1 LRFPPQE
8 IFFNMPDFMNPPS
21 LEQVLKI
28 ILNSFDTNQE
38 IFDIPEKLFYKHWHY
53 HVLYTEKYGKK
64 IHNSIGISSGPL
76 TQLAQNIVSGWL
88 CGARFLDLKT
98 VQPNQI
104 TDRTKPSIDIFDGSY
119 NCEKSHELTV
129 EQAYDQY
136 LNAWIIIH
144 VLNHKLNPDQYK
156 NQEIG
161 TIFNMSLGYTLAD
174 IRSDKMQW
182 FVDKM
187 INCSVEKEEK
197 IKLIKKIYPAISK
210 IKIPDQIS
218 NSFTVNTCKGCSAR
232 ELEYICKFLIIDKKL
247 HPGLKF
253 SPKLLGY
260 KSVMAILNAENTFNA
275 EVNPEDFENSIQYG
289 EAITLIKNISETA
302 NELGL
307 ELTVKISNSLAC
319 KNNTG
324 QIPGTAEEVY
334 LSGRALHP
342 IAVNLAAKF
351 QSKFEG
357 QLDISFSGGANCFN
371 VVNLMQS
378 GFSSI
383 TTCTDLLKPGGYG
396 RLNQYFTELS
406 KSFTNFQAK
415 SIREF
420 ILKSGNEY
428 NVKDAAIENL
438 RNYAI
443 RTLSDQAYQKTD
455 VSGISIKSKKPLP
468 FYDCIVAPCRE
479 ANPLNTD
486 TAGYCWHTHK
496 NDAEKAIATILSEN
510 PLPSIMGMIGDDSS
524 RKICTR
530 NNYDYPIRM
539 KDLERFIT
547 EFEPEEIKGLTKL
560 SDNKR
565 SVAVVGSGISGLTCA
580 WYLSMYG
587 FRVDVYEREQDPGGM
602 ATTIIPGFRISDAA
616 IQKDIQRIK
625 KSGVKF
631 LSNTEIDKE
640 RFDRIRKSYDFVYV
654 ATGASDIPKMG
665 IEGDKAEGVINPLVF
680 LREAK
685 FNENYQP
692 GKNIAVI
699 GDDWIAA
706 DAARAAIRLVGEDGY
721 VSLMTLGGQDDLK
734 LDKETVN
741 AIIEEEIEIFD
752 HCRPV
757 KFILADGK
765 ISSIE
770 IVDVEVNLKS
780 RAKKVAY
787 KDIKDSEQ
795 SFKFDAVI
803 PCTGRI
809 PTVGFTDIKKLKIT
823 EGSYATKLEN
833 VYAGGAVTNP
843 DISVMNAVLDAKLA
857 AREIAETSGIK
868 VPDTL
873 FAGKKNVNLQQLK
886 VKRAQVE
893 KPNNPEVVPVEK
905 RVDSKPIVKTLKPV
919 SALREAARCL
929 QCDVLCNVC
938 VGVCPNKAMVGFE
951 VDTKHLKIPTVTLNG
966 EEFFVSFPNKLPIV
980 QKHQI
985 LVVTDWCN
993 DCGNCTTFCPFAGQP
1008 HKDKLRLHFN
1018 HETFNKDENGL
1029 LVMRNEKYFDITL
1042 KNKGNL
1048 AQLTEN
1054 WDAYIFENDDCMAV
1068 LEKETFNIQ
1077 QITIFDDDIQI
1088 LEIPEIA
1095 EINMLFKTVTGLV

>member
-1 LRFPPQE
+1 
-8 IFFNMPDFMNPPS
+8 MNPPNI
-21 LEQVLKI
+21 EQLLKI
-28 ILNSFDTNQE
+28 ILNSFDATQE

-53 HVLYTEKYGKK
+53 HVLYTEKYGQK
-64 IHNSIGISSGPL
+64 IHNPIGISSGPL

-88 CGARFLDLKT
+88 CGARFIELKT

-104 TDRTKPSIDIFDGSY
+104 TDRVKPSIDIFDGAY
-119 NCEKSHELTV
+119 NCEKSQELTI

-144 VLNHKLNPDQYK
+144 VLNHKLNLDQYK

-197 IKLIKKIYPAISK
+197 IKLIKKIYPNISK

-218 NSFTVNTCKGCSAR
+218 NSFTINTCKGCSAR

-247 HPGLKF
+247 HPGIKF

-260 KSVMAILNAENTFNA
+260 KSVMAILNAENKFNA
-275 EVNPEDFENSIQYG
+275 EVNPEDFENSIQYA
-289 EAITLIKNISETA
+289 EAITLIENISATA
-302 NELGL
+302 KEMGAQ
-307 ELTVKISNSLAC
+307 LTVKISNSLAC

-324 QIPGTAEEVY
+324 QIPGAAEEVY

-383 TTCTDLLKPGGYG
+383 TSCTDLLKPGGYG

-406 KSFTNFQAK
+406 KSFTNYQAK

-443 RTLSDQAYQKTD
+443 RTLSDPAYQKTD
-455 VSGISIKSKKPLP
+455 ISGISIKSKNPLP
-468 FYDCIVAPCRE
+468 LYDCIVAPCRE

-486 TAGYCWHTHK
+486 TPGYCWHTHK

-510 PLPSIMGMIGDDSS
+510 PLPSILGMIGDDPS

-530 NNYDYPIRM
+530 NNYDAPLRM

-560 SDNKR
+560 ADNKL
-565 SVAVVGSGISGLTCA
+565 SVAIIGSGISGLTCA
-580 WYLSMYG
+580 WYLSMWG
-587 FRVDVYEREQDPGGM
+587 FQVDVYESEQHPGGM
-602 ATTIIPGFRISDAA
+602 TNTIIPGFRISDVAL
-616 IQKDIQRIK
+616 QKDIQRIK
-625 KSGVKF
+625 NSGVKF

-640 RFDRIRKSYDFVYV
+640 RFERIRKSYNFVYV
-654 ATGASDIPKMG
+654 ATGASEMIKYGM
-665 IEGDKAEGVINPLVF
+665 EGEEAEGVINPLVF

-685 FNENYQP
+685 FNDTYQP

-706 DAARAAIRLVGEDGY
+706 DVARAAIRLVGEDGY

-734 LDKETVN
+734 LDKESIN
-741 AIIEEEIEIFD
+741 AILEEEIEIFD
-752 HCRPV
+752 HCRP
-757 KFILADGK
+757 KNFIVADGK
-765 ISSIE
+765 IDSIE
-770 IVDVEVNLKS
+770 IVDVEVDLKS
-780 RAKKVAY
+780 RSKKVTY

-795 SFKFDAVI
+795 SFKFDVVI
-803 PCTGRI
+803 PCTSRI
-809 PTVGFTDIKKLKIT
+809 PAVGFTDIKKLKIS
-823 EGSYATKLEN
+823 EGSYLTKLTN

-843 DISVMNAVLDAKLA
+843 DISVMHAVLDAKLA
-857 AREIAETSGIK
+857 AGEIAEASGIE
-868 VPDTL
+868 VPETL
-873 FAGKKNVNLQQLK
+873 FAGKKNVDLQQLK
-886 VKRAQVE
+886 VKRAQIE
-893 KPNNPEVVPVEK
+893 KPNKPEIIPVVN
-905 RVDSKPIVKTLKPV
+905 RMDATPIVKTFKPV

-929 QCDVLCNVC
+929 QCDMLCNVC
-938 VGVCPNKAMVGFE
+938 VGVCPNKAMLGFE
-951 VDTKHLKIPTVTLNG
+951 VDTKTLKIPTITLNG
-966 EEFFVSFPNKLPIV
+966 AEFFVSFPNMLPIG

-1018 HETFNKDENGL
+1018 HESFNEDENGL
-1029 LVMRNEKYFDITL
+1029 LALRNEKYIDLTL
-1042 KNKGNL
+1042 KNDGKL

-1095 EINMLFKTVTGLV
+1095 EMKMLFKTVTNLV